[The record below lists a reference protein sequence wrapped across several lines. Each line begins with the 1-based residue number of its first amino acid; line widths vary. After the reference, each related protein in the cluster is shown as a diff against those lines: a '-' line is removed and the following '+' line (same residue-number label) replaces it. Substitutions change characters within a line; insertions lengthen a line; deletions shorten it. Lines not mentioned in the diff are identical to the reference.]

1 MSICITK
8 TQFILATDRV
18 NLGKYITKIGSSR
31 SLTHVLSLASGI
43 LNGFFS

>member
-18 NLGKYITKIGSSR
+18 NLGKYNVNKHFIIKVIENCMN
-31 SLTHVLSLASGI
+31 VNNLSEQA
-43 LNGFFS
+43 